1 MLNDYPI
8 PIKHKTA
15 SHTKNLP
22 APTTACIAIVCPI
35 FFSYCSPLVFVSCS
49 CCHALRGISHLCLA
63 SWHTLFKLQI

>member
-22 APTTACIAIVCPI
+22 APTTACIAIVSQD
-35 FFSYCSPLVFVSCS
+35 FFLLLAVSFCI
-49 CCHALRGISHLCLA
+49 L
-63 SWHTLFKLQI
+63 